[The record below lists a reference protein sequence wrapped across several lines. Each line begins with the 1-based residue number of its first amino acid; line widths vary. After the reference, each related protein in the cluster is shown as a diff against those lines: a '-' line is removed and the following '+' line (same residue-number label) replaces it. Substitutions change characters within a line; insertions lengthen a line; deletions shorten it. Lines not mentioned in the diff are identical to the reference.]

1 LFNYFD
7 IFENIYKPQ
16 ALKNKIKEMQ
26 EITTNNITIEKMEIN
41 TIDRKEFMRQ
51 VGLSFGAIM
60 LMNCLQSCSDG
71 GEIPDPNPTTSTGK
85 LDFTININD
94 ATYSG
99 LKTKGNFV
107 VVKAQ
112 NVIIA
117 RVNDTNGSWIA
128 VDSRCTHELTTI
140 NYRSSSNDF
149 LCPNHNS
156 TFSSSGAVTKGPATS
171 ALARFNTSFDATN
184 NTLRVFA

>member
-1 LFNYFD
+1 MMT
-7 IFENIYKPQ
+7 NIETESAEKQ
-16 ALKNKIKEMQ
+16 EM
-26 EITTNNITIEKMEIN
+26 TN

-60 LMNCLQSCSDG
+60 LMNCLQSCGDG
-71 GEIPDPNPTTSTGK
+71 GEIPDPNPTGNTGK

-94 ATYSG
+94 AAYTS
-99 LKTKGNFV
+99 LKNKGNAV

-128 VDSRCTHELTTI
+128 VDSRCTHEQTTI

-149 LCPNHNS
+149 LCPNHGS
-156 TFSSSGAVTKGPATS
+156 TFSSTGAATKGPATA
-171 ALARFNTSFDATN
+171 ALTRYNTSFDATN

>member
-1 LFNYFD
+1 
-7 IFENIYKPQ
+7 
-16 ALKNKIKEMQ
+16 MQ
-26 EITTNNITIEKMEIN
+26 ETTTNNFEIEKMEVN

-71 GEIPDPNPTTSTGK
+71 GEIRDPNPTTSTGK
-85 LDFTININD
+85 LDFKININD
-94 ATYSG
+94 AMYSD
-99 LKTKGNFV
+99 LKIKGNFV

-140 NYRSSSNDF
+140 DYRSSSNDF
-149 LCPNHNS
+149 YCPNHGS
-156 TFSSSGAVTKGPATS
+156 TFSSTGAATKGPAKS

>member
-1 LFNYFD
+1 
-7 IFENIYKPQ
+7 
-16 ALKNKIKEMQ
+16 MQ
-26 EITTNNITIEKMEIN
+26 ETMTSNIETETIEKKEVNTIDRN

-60 LMNCLQSCSDG
+60 LMNCLQSCGDG
-71 GEIPDPNPTTSTGK
+71 GEIPDPNTTGGGTK
-85 LDFTININD
+85 VDFTININD

-117 RVNDTNGSWIA
+117 RVNDTNGTWIA
-128 VDSRCTHELTTI
+128 VDSRCTHEQTTI

-149 LCPNHNS
+149 LCPNHGS
-156 TFSSSGAVTKGPATS
+156 TFSSTGAATKGPATA
-171 ALARFNTSFDATN
+171 ALTKYFTSFDATN

>member
-1 LFNYFD
+1 
-7 IFENIYKPQ
+7 
-16 ALKNKIKEMQ
+16 MQ
-26 EITTNNITIEKMEIN
+26 ETIINNTEIKKMEVN

-51 VGLSFGAIM
+51 VGMSFGAIM

-71 GEIPDPNPTTSTGK
+71 GEIPDPNPTPITGK
-85 LDFTININD
+85 VDFTININD

-117 RVNDTNGSWIA
+117 RVNDVNGSWIA
-128 VDSRCTHELTTI
+128 VDSRCTHQLTTI
-140 NYRSSSNDF
+140 NYRASSNDF
-149 LCPNHNS
+149 LCPNHES
-156 TFSSSGAVTKGPATS
+156 TFSSTGAVTRGPATS

>member
-1 LFNYFD
+1 MQD
-7 IFENIYKPQ
+7 ITK
-16 ALKNKIKEMQ
+16 
-26 EITTNNITIEKMEIN
+26 NNIEFQKMGIKM
-41 TIDRKEFMRQ
+41 IDRKEFMRQ
-51 VGLSFGAIM
+51 VGFSFGAIM
-60 LMNCLQSCSDG
+60 LMNCIQSCSEG

-107 VVKAQ
+107 VIKAQ

-149 LCPNHNS
+149 LCPNHGS
-156 TFSSSGAVTKGPATS
+156 IFSATGVATKGPATS

>member
-1 LFNYFD
+1 
-7 IFENIYKPQ
+7 
-16 ALKNKIKEMQ
+16 MQ
-26 EITTNNITIEKMEIN
+26 ETMTSNMETETIEKKEVNTIDRN

-60 LMNCLQSCSDG
+60 LMNCLQSCGDVS
-71 GEIPDPNPTTSTGK
+71 EIPDPNPTGTTGK

-94 ATYSG
+94 ATYSS
-99 LKTKGNFV
+99 LKTKGNAV

-117 RVNDTNGSWIA
+117 RVNDTNGTWIA
-128 VDSRCTHELTTI
+128 VDSRCTHEQTTI
-140 NYRSSSNDF
+140 NYRASSNDF
-149 LCPNHNS
+149 LCPLHGS
-156 TFSSSGAVTKGPATS
+156 TFSATGAVTKSPANA
-171 ALARFNTSFDATN
+171 ALTRFNTSFDATN